1 MKGPLSPRGPLSR
14 EILLFKTDCKTLEDD
29 EVTMDEKG
37 RLICKGKVL
46 SQAAIEQRLRR
57 FCAVIKNGKT
67 LCGPEVKDLFD
78 DLSKREELIEMWK
91 QVKLNKD
98 HMRPWSPTR
107 LKSTIA
113 IAMSLVNFVEQWNYT
128 LSTIV
133 NM

>member
-1 MKGPLSPRGPLSR
+1 M
-14 EILLFKTDCKTLEDD
+14 
-29 EVTMDEKG
+29 TMDEKG

-57 FCAVIKNGKT
+57 FCAVRKNGKT
-67 LCGPEVKDLFD
+67 LCVPEVKDLFD

-107 LKSTIA
+107 LKSIIT